1 LMEQDRSRWDW
12 LQIGRGQAL
21 LEKAQA
27 LGGGDDAYVLQAA
40 IAACHA
46 RARRADRT
54 DWAGIAQLY
63 ARLARVMPSPVVELN
78 RAVAVARAQGPQAA
92 WPLLEALLQDRRLDD
107 YAPLQAVRGDLLEH
121 LGRRDEARSAFE
133 RAAELSGNARER
145 QALRARAADL

>member
-1 LMEQDRSRWDW
+1 L
-12 LQIGRGQAL
+12 
-21 LEKAQA
+21 A

-46 RARRADRT
+46 RARRAGRT

-92 WPLLEALLQDRRLDD
+92 WPLLGALQQDGRLDD
-107 YAPLQAVRGDLLEH
+107 YAPLQAVRGDLL
-121 LGRRDEARSAFE
+121 
-133 RAAELSGNARER
+133 
-145 QALRARAADL
+145 